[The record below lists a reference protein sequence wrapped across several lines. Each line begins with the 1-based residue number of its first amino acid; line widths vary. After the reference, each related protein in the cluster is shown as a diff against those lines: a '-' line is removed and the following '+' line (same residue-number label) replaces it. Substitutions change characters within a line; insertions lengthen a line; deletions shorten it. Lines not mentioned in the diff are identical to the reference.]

1 MKCEL
6 AFRSSVPVNGSTHV
20 NGTGSGKEKDKD
32 KDSRTFVIGVETK
45 AERIFVVLTVR
56 FLSLLSR
63 IQLLKI
69 LSIIQSGK
77 SQTYATS
84 DASVASTWVDKI
96 KSALE
101 SHQQSVRT

>member
-45 AERIFVVLTVR
+45 AERIFVVLT
-56 FLSLLSR
+56 
-63 IQLLKI
+63 
-69 LSIIQSGK
+69 SGK